1 MRETDQL
8 AGAKPSIWRLED
20 FGARADSGED
30 TVSAM
35 RRAIAAAAGAGGPA
49 LLTCG
54 PGRYDFY
61 PEEAARV
68 PYFITNTASETE
80 NPDITKTIGIYMKG
94 VRDLTLDGQGA
105 LFVFH
110 GKQTM
115 LVLDGCERIS
125 IRHVH
130 MDYAE
135 PTVTEAMVTGVGDDW
150 IELEIHPDS
159 RCVVEDGKLY
169 WIGEGWRFHE
179 GPVQAYDPARDTT
192 WRIDNPVEAATTA
205 ALIGPRGVRLNFGE
219 ARSAE
224 KALAGIEAGF
234 VLQFRDGIRDQVG
247 AFLLD
252 SRDVVMDGV
261 GMHFMH
267 GLGIVGQYSKNLTF
281 VRMAIEPRP
290 ETGRT
295 VAAFADCIHLMGCRG
310 RIEIADSRFAGAHDD
325 AINVHGTY
333 LQIVGRPAPDTVEV
347 RFMHPQS
354 YGFEAF
360 RTGDEIEFA
369 RSRSL
374 VAFGIGRVR
383 SVERVDDRTLRLTLE
398 EPAPAAADV
407 EPGDVVE
414 NVTWTPEV
422 RIAGNRFARIP
433 TRGILITTR
442 RKVTIEDNTFE
453 RMRMSA
459 ILIEGDASSW
469 FESGPVRDLT
479 IRNNRFVE
487 CGDAEFPVIAITPA
501 VDEPDAAR
509 PVHRDIR
516 IEGNRFET
524 REALALKAKG
534 AAGVSFTDNEIRASA
549 VTGDGFGASS
559 VSGALCSFSELS
571 SFSGIEETIR
581 LSACADTDVRD
592 NRFIF
597 SEE

>member
-1 MRETDQL
+1 MRETKQQ
-8 AGAKPSIWRLED
+8 ASARQTFWRLED
-20 FGARADSGED
+20 FGARPDSGDD
-30 TVSAM
+30 TTDAM
-35 RRAIAAAAGAGGPA
+35 RRAIAAAASAGGPV
-49 LLTCG
+49 LLICG

-61 PEEAARV
+61 AEKAARV

-115 LVLDGCERIS
+115 LALDGCERVT
-125 IRHVH
+125 IRNLR

-135 PTVTEAMVTGVGDDW
+135 PTVTEAKVTGVGGDW
-150 IELEIHPDS
+150 LELEVHPDS
-159 RCVVEDGKLY
+159 RCMVESGKLV

-179 GPVQAYDPARDTT
+179 GPVQAYDPASDTT
-192 WRIDNPVEAATTA
+192 WRIDNPVEAAATA
-205 ALIGPRGVRLNFGE
+205 ELIGSRRVQLSFGE
-219 ARSAE
+219 DSSAVE
-224 KALAGIEAGF
+224 ALAGIEAGY

-252 SRDVVMDGV
+252 SRDIVMEDV

-267 GLGIVGQYSKNLTF
+267 GLGIVGQYSENLSF
-281 VRMAIEPRP
+281 VRMELAPRP

-325 AINVHGTY
+325 AINIHGTY
-333 LQIVGRPAPDTVEV
+333 LQIVGRPSAGVVEV

-360 RTGDEIEFA
+360 RAGDEIEFA
-369 RSRSL
+369 RRSSL
-374 VAFGIGRVR
+374 TSFRTGRVR
-383 SVERVDDRTLRLTLE
+383 SVEKIDDRTLRLTLE
-398 EPAPAAADV
+398 KPAPAAEDC

-422 RIAGNRFARIP
+422 RIAGNRFVRIP

-442 RKVTIEDNTFE
+442 RKVVIEGNTFE
-453 RMRMSA
+453 RMRMNA

-469 FESGPVRDLT
+469 FESGPVHDLT

-501 VDEPDAAR
+501 VDAPDAAR
-509 PVHRDIR
+509 PVHRHIR

-524 REALALKAKG
+524 REALVLKAKG
-534 AAGVSFTDNEIRASA
+534 AADVSFADNEIQVAA
-549 VTGDGFGASS
+549 VSGGGFGLFEQT
-559 VSGALCSFSELS
+559 VRMNE
-571 SFSGIEETIR
+571 
-581 LSACADTDVRD
+581 CADTDVRD
-592 NRFIF
+592 NLFF
-597 SEE
+597 VSEA

>member
-1 MRETDQL
+1 MSETDRQ
-8 AGAKPSIWRLED
+8 AGAEQAVWRLED
-20 FGARADSGED
+20 FGALPNSGED
-30 TVSAM
+30 TTVAM
-35 RRAIAAAAGAGGPA
+35 RRAIAAAASSEGPK

-54 PGRYDFY
+54 PGRYEFY
-61 PEEAARV
+61 AEEAARV

-80 NPDITKTIGIYMKG
+80 NPDVTKTIGIYMKG
-94 VRDLTLDGQGA
+94 VRDLSLDGQGA

-115 LVLDGCERIS
+115 LAMDGCERIAIHNLS
-125 IRHVH
+125 

-135 PTVTEAMVTGVGDDW
+135 PTVTEALVAGVGSDW
-150 IELEIHPDS
+150 IELEIHRES

-169 WIGEGWRFHE
+169 WIGKGWKFCE
-179 GPVQAYDPARDTT
+179 GPMQAYDPARDTT
-192 WRIDNPVEAATTA
+192 WRIDNLIEAATTA
-205 ALIGPRGVRLNFGE
+205 ESIGPRRVRLGFDE
-219 ARSAE
+219 TESAE
-224 KALAGIEAGF
+224 AVVPALTGIKPGY
-234 VLQFRDGIRDQVG
+234 VLQSRDGTRDQVG

-267 GLGIVGQYSKNLTF
+267 GLGIVGQYSENLSF
-281 VRMAIEPRP
+281 LRMEIAPRP

-369 RSRSL
+369 RRRSL
-374 VAFGIGRVR
+374 TAFGTGRVR
-383 SVERVDDRTLRLTLE
+383 SVERIDDRTLRLTLTA
-398 EPAPAAADV
+398 PAPAEADI

-442 RKVTIEDNTFE
+442 RHAVIEGNTFE

-459 ILIEGDASSW
+459 ILVEGDASSW

-501 VDEPDAAR
+501 IDEPNAAR
-509 PVHRDIR
+509 PVHRHIR

-524 REALALKAKG
+524 RDAVVLKAKG
-534 AAGVSFTDNEIRASA
+534 AADVSFTDNEIRASA
-549 VTGDGFGASS
+549 ETGGGLGAFSAFGT
-559 VSGALCSFSELS
+559 
-571 SFSGIEETIR
+571 IEETIR
-581 LSACADTDVRD
+581 LTACADTDVRN
-592 NRFIF
+592 NRFYV
-597 SEE
+597 SENS

>member
-1 MRETDQL
+1 MSETNRQ
-8 AGAKPSIWRLED
+8 AGAEPAVWRLED

-30 TVSAM
+30 TTVAM
-35 RRAIAAAAGAGGPA
+35 QRAIAAAAGAAGPA

-61 PEEAARV
+61 AEEAARV

-80 NPDITKTIGIYMKG
+80 NPDITKTIGVYMKG

-115 LVLDGCERIS
+115 LALDGCERVT
-125 IRHVH
+125 IRNLR
-130 MDYAE
+130 MDYAV
-135 PTVTEAMVTGVGDDW
+135 PTVTEAKVTGIGSEW
-150 IELEIHPDS
+150 LELEVHPDS
-159 RCVVEDGKLY
+159 RCAAEGGKLV

-192 WRIDNPVEAATTA
+192 WRIDNPVESAVTA
-205 ALIGPRGVRLNFGE
+205 ELIGSRRVRLSFGE
-219 ARSAE
+219 ARAAV
-224 KALAGIEAGF
+224 KALAGIEAGY

-267 GLGIVGQYSKNLTF
+267 GLGIVGQYSENLSF
-281 VRMAIEPRP
+281 VRMELAPRP

-333 LQIVGRPAPDTVEV
+333 LQIVGRPAPNAVEV

-360 RTGDEIEFA
+360 RDGDEIEFA
-369 RSRSL
+369 RGGSL
-374 VAFGIGRVR
+374 AAFGTGRVR
-383 SVERVDDRTLRLTLE
+383 SVERIDDRTLRLTLE
-398 EPAPAAADV
+398 EPVTVIEDFA
-407 EPGDVVE
+407 PGDVVE

-442 RKVTIEDNTFE
+442 RKATIEGNAFE

-459 ILIEGDASSW
+459 ILVEGDASSW
-469 FESGPVRDLT
+469 FESGPVHDLT
-479 IRNNRFVE
+479 IRDNLFVE
-487 CGDAEFPVIAITPA
+487 CGDGDFPVIAITPA
-501 VDEPDAAR
+501 ADEPDAAR
-509 PVHRDIR
+509 PVHRNIR

-524 REALALKAKG
+524 REALVLMAKG
-534 AAGVSFTDNEIRASA
+534 AAGVSFADNEIRA
-549 VTGDGFGASS
+549 VGLPGGGFGAFE
-559 VSGALCSFSELS
+559 G
-571 SFSGIEETIR
+571 TIR
-581 LSACADTDVRD
+581 LTACADTDVRD
-592 NRFIF
+592 NRFIV
-597 SEE
+597 S

>member
-1 MRETDQL
+1 MSDTEQQ
-8 AGAKPSIWRLED
+8 AGAEPTVWRLED

-35 RRAIAAAAGAGGPA
+35 RRAIAAAAGAGGAA

-94 VRDLTLDGQGA
+94 VRDLTLDGQGS

-115 LVLDGCERIS
+115 LALDGCERIA
-125 IRHVH
+125 IRNLH

-135 PTVTEAMVTGVGDDW
+135 PTVTEAKVTGVGDDW

-159 RCVVEDGKLY
+159 RCVVEDGKHY
-169 WIGEGWRFHE
+169 WIGKGWRFRE

-192 WRIDNPVEAATTA
+192 WRIDNPIEAATTA
-205 ALIGPRGVRLNFGE
+205 ASIGPRLVRLGFGE
-219 ARSAE
+219 AASAE
-224 KALAGIEAGF
+224 KALAGIAAGY
-234 VLQFRDGIRDQVG
+234 VLQCRDGIRDQVG

-252 SRDVVMDGV
+252 SRNVVMDGV

-267 GLGIVGQYSKNLTF
+267 GLGIVGQYSENLTF
-281 VRMAIEPRP
+281 ARMALAPRP

-310 RIEIADSRFAGAHDD
+310 RIEITDSRFAGAHDD
-325 AINVHGTY
+325 AINIHGTY

-360 RTGDEIEFA
+360 RAGDEIELA
-369 RSRSL
+369 RRRSL
-374 VAFGIGRVR
+374 AAFGTGRVR
-383 SVERVDDRTLRLTLE
+383 SVERIDDRTIRLILA
-398 EPAPAAADV
+398 EPAPAVDES

-442 RKVTIEDNTFE
+442 RKATIEGNTFE

-479 IRNNRFVE
+479 IRDNRFVE
-487 CGDAEFPVIAITPA
+487 CGDAECPVIAITPA
-501 VDEPDAAR
+501 VEEPDAAR
-509 PVHRDIR
+509 PVHRQIR
-516 IEGNRFET
+516 ISGNLFET
-524 REALALKAKG
+524 REAVVLKAKG
-534 AAGVSFTDNEIRASA
+534 AAGVTFSDNEIRAAA
-549 VTGDGFGASS
+549 VPGGGFGA
-559 VSGALCSFSELS
+559 
-571 SFSGIEETIR
+571 IEETIR
-581 LSACADTDVRD
+581 VAACADTDVRD
-592 NRFIF
+592 NRFMVA
-597 SEE
+597 ED

>member
-1 MRETDQL
+1 MRDTEQQ
-8 AGAKPSIWRLED
+8 AGAEPTVWRLED

-35 RRAIAAAAGAGGPA
+35 RRAIAAAASAGGPA

-61 PEEAARV
+61 AEEAARV

-80 NPDITKTIGIYMKG
+80 NPDITKTIGIYMNG
-94 VRDLTLDGQGA
+94 VRDLTLDGDGA

-115 LVLDGCERIS
+115 LALDGCERIA
-125 IRHVH
+125 IRNLH

-135 PTVTEAMVTGVGDDW
+135 PTVTEAKVTGVGDDW
-150 IELEIHPDS
+150 IELEIHADS

-169 WIGEGWRFHE
+169 WIGKGWRFRE
-179 GPVQAYDPARDTT
+179 GPMQAYDPARDTT
-192 WRIDNPVEAATTA
+192 WRIDNLIEAATKA
-205 ALIGPRGVRLNFGE
+205 ESIEPGLVRLGFGD
-219 ARSAE
+219 AASAV
-224 KALAGIEAGF
+224 KVLAGIEPGY
-234 VLQFRDGIRDQVG
+234 VLQSRDGIRDQVG

-252 SRDVVMDGV
+252 SRDVVMEGV

-267 GLGIVGQYSKNLTF
+267 GLGIVGQFSENLTF
-281 VRMAIEPRP
+281 LRMALAPRA

-325 AINVHGTY
+325 AINIHGTY
-333 LQIVGRPAPDTVEV
+333 LQIVDRPSPNAVEV

-360 RTGDEIEFA
+360 RAGDEIEFA
-369 RSRSL
+369 RRRTL
-374 VAFGIGRVR
+374 TAFGTGRVH
-383 SVERVDDRTLRLTLE
+383 SVERIDDRTIRLILAE
-398 EPAPAAADV
+398 HAPAVDDS

-442 RKVTIEDNTFE
+442 RKATIEGNTFE
-453 RMRMSA
+453 RMRMNA

-469 FESGPVRDLT
+469 FESGPVHDLT
-479 IRNNRFVE
+479 IRDNRFVE
-487 CGDAEFPVIAITPA
+487 CGDAECPAIAITPA
-501 VDEPDAAR
+501 VDVPDAAR
-509 PVHRDIR
+509 PVHRHIR

-524 REALALKAKG
+524 REAVVLKAKG
-534 AAGVSFTDNEIRASA
+534 AAGVSFRDNEIRAAA
-549 VTGDGFGASS
+549 VPGGGFGA
-559 VSGALCSFSELS
+559 
-571 SFSGIEETIR
+571 IEETIR
-581 LSACADTDVRD
+581 MSDCADTDVRD
-592 NRFIF
+592 NRFIV
-597 SEE
+597 STD